1 MWHHTIRF
9 DHSFSVHFSSS
20 LSCICHFFCQ
30 KSSKYN
36 AGFFLPCLVLSPQPI
51 VLIPTVPTISH
62 APVTPM
68 FISSQD
74 LTSVLY
80 TDIQLSD
87 IPTCK
92 LQEDCKCNLS
102 QGALAL
108 LSQAWSSATATTPSK
123 RHYQYSAT
131 SQKQRK
137 HFSSSSSLSI
147 SKIPQGP
154 ISASSQIHPFI
165 YVDLHHHIHS
175 LNYHRLSPG
184 LCSNLLVGFPS
195 SCLSNPFS
203 KLLQE

>member
-1 MWHHTIRF
+1 MHQWP
-9 DHSFSVHFSSS
+9 
-20 LSCICHFFCQ
+20 
-30 KSSKYN
+30 
-36 AGFFLPCLVLSPQPI
+36 PCLSPARTSPLYFT
-51 VLIPTVPTISH
+51 LI
-62 APVTPM
+62 
-68 FISSQD
+68 FNC
-74 LTSVLY
+74 LF
-80 TDIQLSD
+80 D

-102 QGALAL
+102 QGVLAL

-165 YVDLHHHIHS
+165 YVGLHHHIHS

-203 KLLQE
+203 KLPQEWSFQILNIILLFPV